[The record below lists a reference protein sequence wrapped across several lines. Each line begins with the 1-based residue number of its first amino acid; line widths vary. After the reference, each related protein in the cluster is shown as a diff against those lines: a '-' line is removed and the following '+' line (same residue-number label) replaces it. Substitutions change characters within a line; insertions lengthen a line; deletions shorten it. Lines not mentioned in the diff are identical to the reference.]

1 MSHGVRT
8 WDASGNLQMD
18 TDSFTYQVLHNAL
31 YTLTMGAIVTA
42 SIAGFN
48 PSTCTA
54 VILPTQAAANNYC
67 NSAMPFMSVGVGS
80 VVVRSKH
87 PNEPG
92 AIGSTIQ
99 FRLLVMRFK
108 N

>member
-1 MSHGVRT
+1 MTYGVRT
-8 WDASGNLQMD
+8 WSENGVLEMD
-18 TDSFTYQVLHNAL
+18 TDSYTYQVLHNAV
-31 YTLTMGAIVTA
+31 YTLAMGAVVTA
-42 SIAGFN
+42 NIAGFN
-48 PSTCTA
+48 PATCTA

-67 NSAMPFMSVGVGS
+67 YSAMPFMSVGVGS

-99 FRLLVMRFK
+99 FRLLVMGFK

>member
-42 SIAGFN
+42 SIAGFD
-48 PSTCTA
+48 PATCTA

-87 PNEPG
+87 PNETG

-99 FRLLVMRFK
+99 FRLLAMRFK

>member
-18 TDSFTYQVLHNAL
+18 TDSFTYQVLHNDL
-31 YTLTMGAIVTA
+31 YTLTMGAVVTA
-42 SIAGFN
+42 SIAGFD
-48 PSTCTA
+48 PETCTA

-87 PNEPG
+87 PNETG

-99 FRLLVMRFK
+99 FRLLAMRFK

>member
-1 MSHGVRT
+1 MTYGVRT
-8 WDASGNLQMD
+8 WSANGVLEMD
-18 TDSFTYQVLHNAL
+18 TDSYTYQVLHNAV
-31 YTLTMGAIVTA
+31 YTLAMGAVVTA
-42 SIAGFN
+42 NIAGFN
-48 PSTCTA
+48 PATCTA

-67 NSAMPFMSVGVGS
+67 YSAMPFMSVGVGS
-80 VVVRSKH
+80 VVVQSKH

-99 FRLLVMRFK
+99 FRLLVMRFR

>member
-18 TDSFTYQVLHNAL
+18 TDSFTYQVLHNAV
-31 YTLTMGAIVTA
+31 YTLTMGAVVTA
-42 SIAGFN
+42 SIAGFD
-48 PSTCTA
+48 PATCTA

-87 PNEPG
+87 PNEPD

>member
-8 WDASGNLQMD
+8 WDAFGNLQMD
-18 TDSFTYQVLHNAL
+18 TDSFTYQVLHNAV

-42 SIAGFN
+42 SIAGFD
-48 PSTCTA
+48 PATCTA

>member
-1 MSHGVRT
+1 MSTGLRT
-8 WDASGNLQMD
+8 WAANGALQMD
-18 TDSFTYQVLHNAL
+18 TDSYTYQVLHNAV
-31 YTLTMGAIVTA
+31 YTLAMGAVVTA
-42 SIAGFN
+42 NISGFN
-48 PSTCTA
+48 PATCTA

-67 NSAMPFMSVGVGS
+67 YSAMPFMSVGVGS
-80 VVVRSKH
+80 VVVQSKH

-99 FRLLVMRFK
+99 FRLLVMRFR

>member
-1 MSHGVRT
+1 MTYGVRT
-8 WDASGNLQMD
+8 WSANGVLEMD
-18 TDSFTYQVLHNAL
+18 TDSYTYQVLHNAV
-31 YTLTMGAIVTA
+31 YTLAMGAVVTA
-42 SIAGFN
+42 NIAGFN
-48 PSTCTA
+48 PATCTA

-67 NSAMPFMSVGVGS
+67 YSAMPFMSVGVGS

-87 PNEPG
+87 PNEPD